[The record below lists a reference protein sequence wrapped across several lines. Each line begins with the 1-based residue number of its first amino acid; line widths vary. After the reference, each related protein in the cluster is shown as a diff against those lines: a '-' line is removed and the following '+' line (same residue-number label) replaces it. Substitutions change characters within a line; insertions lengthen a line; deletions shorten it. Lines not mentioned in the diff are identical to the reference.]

1 LKIIREKREGVEM
14 HISLTYE
21 SIIHY
26 LQVGIDIL
34 AVWIVLNYLIKVVR
48 TNQKTIQIFQGIL
61 LIIIVQSV
69 SKLLGLTTIAWLADN
84 IVSWGFLA
92 IIVIFQ
98 PEIRSI
104 LERLGKSNAL
114 ARIATLTS
122 TEKESLID
130 ELMAA
135 TANLTASKTGALIT
149 LEQAHSLEDYVNT
162 GIRMNSLVSAE
173 LICSIFMTTTPLHD
187 GAVIIQGDKLS
198 CASAYFPP
206 TTMDLPAKYGAR
218 HRAAIGISEISDAVT
233 IVVSEETGRVSVA
246 EQGKL
251 IQMNEKRLRSYLERI
266 VLNKENISAESRPRT
281 SNVSVSIDDLV
292 NKFEREFE
300 KLDQDIEIEN
310 QLNKMDAHEMK
321 NFNTISFKTIDFE
334 EEDYNEVEPPKKLVE
349 SVISSTLAENTV
361 DENVTVRKVAVP
373 KDTSSN
379 TGTMNVIKTTSVT
392 TGTDKIEKT
401 SEEGGN
407 ENV

>member
-1 LKIIREKREGVEM
+1 M

-69 SKLLGLTTIAWLADN
+69 SKLLGLTTIAWLANN

-251 IQMNEKRLRSYLERI
+251 IQMTERKLRAYLERI
-266 VLNKENISAESRPRT
+266 VLNKENISAESRPKT

-292 NKFEREFE
+292 SKFEKEFE
-300 KLDQDIEIEN
+300 RLDQDIEIDN
-310 QLNKMDAHEMK
+310 QLEKMDSHEMK

-334 EEDYNEVEPPKKLVE
+334 EEEQLEVEAPKKLVE
-349 SVISSTLAENTV
+349 TVISSTLAENSV
-361 DENVTVRKVAVP
+361 DDNVTVRKVAVP
-373 KDTSSN
+373 KDASN
-379 TGTMNVIKTTSVT
+379 TGQINVIKTTSVT

-401 SEEGGN
+401 SQEGGN
-407 ENV
+407 EDV

>member
-1 LKIIREKREGVEM
+1 M

-21 SIIHY
+21 SIIDY
-26 LQVGIDIL
+26 LQIGIDIL
-34 AVWIVLNYLIKVVR
+34 AVWFVLNYLIKVVR

-61 LIIIVQSV
+61 LIILIQSV
-69 SKLLGLTTIAWLADN
+69 SKLLGLTTVAWLADN

-149 LEQAHSLEDYVNT
+149 LEQAHSLEDYVNM

-251 IQMNEKRLRSYLERI
+251 IQMNERKLRSYLERI
-266 VLNKENISAESRPRT
+266 VLNKENISGESRPRT

-292 NKFEREFE
+292 NKFEKEFE
-300 KLDQDIEIEN
+300 RLDQDSEIED
-310 QLNKMDAHEMK
+310 QLNNLDNHEMK
-321 NFNTISFKTIDFE
+321 NFRTISFKTVDFE
-334 EEDYNEVEPPKKLVE
+334 EEDVSEINAPKKLVE
-349 SVISSTLAENTV
+349 SLISSTLAENTV

-373 KDTSSN
+373 KDTASN
-379 TGTMNVIKTTSVT
+379 TGGINVIKTTSVT
-392 TGTDKIEKT
+392 TGTDRIEKS
-401 SEEGGN
+401 SEKGGS
-407 ENV
+407 ENVQKR

>member
-1 LKIIREKREGVEM
+1 M

>member
-1 LKIIREKREGVEM
+1 M

-48 TNQKTIQIFQGIL
+48 TSQKTIQIFQGIL

-69 SKLLGLTTIAWLADN
+69 SKLLGLTTVAWLADN

-122 TEKESLID
+122 TEKETLID

-135 TANLTASKTGALIT
+135 TTNLTASKTGALIT

-206 TTMDLPAKYGAR
+206 TMMDLPAKYGAR
-218 HRAAIGISEISDAVT
+218 HRAAIGISEITDAVT

-266 VLNKENISAESRPRT
+266 VLNKENISGESRPRT

-292 NKFEREFE
+292 NRFEREFE
-300 KLDQDIEIEN
+300 KLDQDSEIED
-310 QLNKMDAHEMK
+310 QLNKMDGHEMK
-321 NFNTISFKTIDFE
+321 SFNTVSFKTIDFE
-334 EEDYNEVEPPKKLVE
+334 EEDISEINAPKKLVE
-349 SVISSTLAENTV
+349 TVISSTLAENTV

-373 KDTSSN
+373 KDTTST
-379 TGTMNVIKTTSVT
+379 TGSMNVIKTTSVT

-401 SEEGGN
+401 SEQGGS
-407 ENV
+407 END

>member
-1 LKIIREKREGVEM
+1 M

-26 LQVGIDIL
+26 LQVGIDII

-206 TTMDLPAKYGAR
+206 TNMDLPAKYGAR

-251 IQMNEKRLRSYLERI
+251 IQMNEKKLRAYLERI
-266 VLNKENISAESRPRT
+266 VLNKENISAESRPKT

-292 NKFEREFE
+292 NRFEKEFE
-300 KLDQDIEIEN
+300 KLDLDIEIEN
-310 QLNKMDAHEMK
+310 QLDKMDGHEMK
-321 NFNTISFKTIDFE
+321 NFNTVSFKTIDFE
-334 EEDYNEVEPPKKLVE
+334 EEDESEIEAPKKLVE

-361 DENVTVRKVAVP
+361 DESVTVRKVAVP

-379 TGTMNVIKTTSVT
+379 TGNINVIKTTSVT

-401 SEEGGN
+401 SEQGGN

>member
-1 LKIIREKREGVEM
+1 M

-162 GIRMNSLVSAE
+162 GIRINSLVSAE

-251 IQMNEKRLRSYLERI
+251 IQMNEKRLRAYLERI

-310 QLNKMDAHEMK
+310 QLNKMDSHEMK

-349 SVISSTLAENTV
+349 SVISSTLAANTV

-379 TGTMNVIKTTSVT
+379 TGNMNVIKTTSVT

>member
-1 LKIIREKREGVEM
+1 M

-251 IQMNEKRLRSYLERI
+251 IQMNEKRLRAYLERI

-310 QLNKMDAHEMK
+310 QLNKMDSHEMK

-349 SVISSTLAENTV
+349 SVISSTLAANTV

-379 TGTMNVIKTTSVT
+379 TGNMNVIKTTSVT

>member
-1 LKIIREKREGVEM
+1 M

-69 SKLLGLTTIAWLADN
+69 SKLLGLTTVAWLADN

-122 TEKESLID
+122 TEKEFLID

-218 HRAAIGISEISDAVT
+218 HRAAIGISEVSDAVT
-233 IVVSEETGRVSVA
+233 IVVSEETGKVSVA

-251 IQMNEKRLRSYLERI
+251 IQMNEKRLRAYLERI
-266 VLNKENISAESRPRT
+266 VLNKENISGESRPRT
-281 SNVSVSIDDLV
+281 SSVSVSIDDLV

-300 KLDQDIEIEN
+300 KLDQDIEIED
-310 QLNKMDAHEMK
+310 QLSNIDAHEMK
-321 NFNTISFKTIDFE
+321 NFNTVSFKTIDLE
-334 EEDYNEVEPPKKLVE
+334 EESETEIEAPKKLVE

-361 DENVTVRKVAVP
+361 DDSVTVRKVAVP
-373 KDTSSN
+373 KDTTSN

-401 SEEGGN
+401 SEEGGS

>member
-1 LKIIREKREGVEM
+1 V

-21 SIIHY
+21 SIIDY
-26 LQVGIDIL
+26 LQIGIDIL
-34 AVWIVLNYLIKVVR
+34 AVWFVLNYLIKVVR

-61 LIIIVQSV
+61 LIILIQSV
-69 SKLLGLTTIAWLADN
+69 SKLLGLTTVAWLADN

-251 IQMNEKRLRSYLERI
+251 IQMNERKLRSYLERI
-266 VLNKENISAESRPRT
+266 VLNKENISGESRPRT

-292 NKFEREFE
+292 NKFEKEFE
-300 KLDQDIEIEN
+300 RLDQDSEIED
-310 QLNKMDAHEMK
+310 QLNNLDNHEMK
-321 NFNTISFKTIDFE
+321 NFRTISFKTVDFE
-334 EEDYNEVEPPKKLVE
+334 EEDVSEINAPKKLVE
-349 SVISSTLAENTV
+349 SLISSTLAENTV

-373 KDTSSN
+373 KDTASN
-379 TGTMNVIKTTSVT
+379 TGGINVIKTTSVT
-392 TGTDKIEKT
+392 TGTDRIEKS
-401 SEEGGN
+401 SEKGGS
-407 ENV
+407 ENVQKR

>member
-1 LKIIREKREGVEM
+1 
-14 HISLTYE
+14 
-21 SIIHY
+21 
-26 LQVGIDIL
+26 
-34 AVWIVLNYLIKVVR
+34 VWIVLNYLIKVVR

-69 SKLLGLTTIAWLADN
+69 SKLLGLTTVAWLADN

-122 TEKESLID
+122 TEKEFLID

-218 HRAAIGISEISDAVT
+218 HRAAIGISEVSDAVT
-233 IVVSEETGRVSVA
+233 IVVSEETGKVSVA

-251 IQMNEKRLRSYLERI
+251 IQMNEKRLRAYLERI
-266 VLNKENISAESRPRT
+266 VLNKENISGESRPRT
-281 SNVSVSIDDLV
+281 SSVSVSIDDLV

-300 KLDQDIEIEN
+300 KLDQDIEIED
-310 QLNKMDAHEMK
+310 QLSNIDAHEMK
-321 NFNTISFKTIDFE
+321 NFNTVSFKTIDLE
-334 EEDYNEVEPPKKLVE
+334 EESETEIEAPKKLVE

-361 DENVTVRKVAVP
+361 DDSVTVRKVAVP
-373 KDTSSN
+373 KDTTSN

-401 SEEGGN
+401 SEEGGS